1 MIALW
6 LAGIGVFH
14 KKLSTAQRRFFPAG
28 VLFSPFSRT
37 KAANK
42 HAANVRR
49 SGENTVDK
57 QAVWDQACVIMHT
70 EMTEVTYNTWIKT
83 ALRPLGYSGD
93 EFYIE
98 AVTDFYYTFVVPR
111 YAVLIANSLSEAAGR
126 PIKAQI
132 LTPSQADE
140 YRAGIMPA
148 EKPADETSL
157 NPKYT
162 FDSFVVGSNNR
173 FAHAAALAV
182 AESPAD
188 AYNPLFIY
196 GGVGLGKTHLMH
208 AIGHYM
214 LGQKPTLRIKYVT
227 CELLMNEMVASINK
241 KMQTEFREKYRNI
254 DVLMVDDVQ
263 FMTGKAGLQEEFF
276 HTFNA
281 LHTAG
286 KQIILSS
293 DKPPR
298 EIAKLEDRL
307 RSRFEWGLIADIAKP
322 DLETRI
328 AILQK
333 KAEDELLNVD
343 GEVLSMIAERVS
355 NNVRELEGCLTRLV
369 AFSSLTGKPVDKAL
383 AEDALREIFAE
394 AEPRHLTC
402 EDVMEAVATYYS
414 VEVEDLKGPRRSRDV
429 AVPRQIAMYIS
440 REIVGAPLTLIGAAF
455 GGRDH
460 STVNHAC
467 QKVCQD
473 MKASPALNTLIS
485 DLMQQLQ
492 ER

>member
-1 MIALW
+1 M
-6 LAGIGVFH
+6 
-14 KKLSTAQRRFFPAG
+14 
-28 VLFSPFSRT
+28 
-37 KAANK
+37 
-42 HAANVRR
+42 
-49 SGENTVDK
+49 DK
-57 QAVWDQACVIMHT
+57 QVLWDQACAIMHT
-70 EMTEVTYNTWIKT
+70 EMTDLTYNTWIKA

-93 EFYIE
+93 QFFIE
-98 AVTDFYYTFVVPR
+98 AVTEFYHQFVTPR
-111 YAVLIANSLSEAAGR
+111 YSVLISNSLSQAVGK

-132 LTPSQADE
+132 LTPAQADE
-140 YRAGIMPA
+140 YRAGITPD
-148 EKPADETSL
+148 EKPADESSL

-162 FDSFVVGSNNR
+162 FDTFVVGSNNR

-182 AESPAD
+182 AEAPAD

-214 LGQKPTLRIKYVT
+214 LSQNPKLRIKYVT
-227 CELLMNEMVASINK
+227 CELFMNEMVTSINK
-241 KMQTEFREKYRNI
+241 KTQMDFRDKYRNI
-254 DVLMVDDVQ
+254 DVLMVDDIQ
-263 FMTGKAGLQEEFF
+263 FLTGKTGIQEEFF

-286 KQIILSS
+286 KQIILSA

-298 EIAKLEDRL
+298 EIVKLEDRL
-307 RSRFEWGLIADIAKP
+307 RSRFEWGLIADISRP

-328 AILQK
+328 AILQR
-333 KAEDELLNVD
+333 KAEEEMLNVD

-383 AEDALREIFAE
+383 AEDALQEIFART
-394 AEPRHLTC
+394 EPRHVTC
-402 EDVMEAVATYYS
+402 EDVMDAVATYYS
-414 VEVEDLKGPRRSRDV
+414 VTVDDLKGPRRSRDV

-440 REIVGAPLTLIGAAF
+440 REIVGAPLTMIGQAF

-467 QKVCQD
+467 QKVAQD
-473 MKASPALNTLIS
+473 MKASSALTTLIS
-485 DLMQQLQ
+485 DLTQQLQ